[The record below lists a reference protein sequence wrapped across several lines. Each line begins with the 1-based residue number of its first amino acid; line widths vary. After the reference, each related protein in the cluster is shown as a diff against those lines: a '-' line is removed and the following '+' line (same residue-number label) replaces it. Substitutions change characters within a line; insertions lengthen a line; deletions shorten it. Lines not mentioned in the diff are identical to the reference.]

1 MQIFLQWNCRG
12 IRTGASD
19 LQVTVGQHIPLAVCL
34 QETKLSPESV
44 FAIRG
49 YSVFRKDLAVSTI
62 AHGGVAVAV
71 HHSVSVQ
78 HIPLRSPLQAV
89 AVRLHLMR
97 RELTLCSIYLPP
109 GLALPSL
116 ELRRLMLELPSPVLL
131 LGEFNA
137 HNSAWGCENT
147 DTRGRLLEAFIHEES
162 LCVLNTGTNTHFTL
176 PSGRTSAL
184 DLSIASPQL
193 TPLFT
198 WCVHDDSLGSD
209 HFPVWLNYLGEP
221 VMGDR
226 PRRWKFERV
235 DWGQFETRVQELLLA
250 LPGGYDIS
258 AEKFTS
264 LVLDADRW
272 QRNRQHRYI
281 DSSKVGRNS
290 LRIVCR

>member
-1 MQIFLQWNCRG
+1 MQILLQWNCRG

-71 HHSVSVQ
+71 HHSVPVQ

-131 LGEFNA
+131 LGDFNA

-162 LCVLNTGTNTHFTL
+162 LCVLNTGTNTISLFPRANLCTRPEYCQSAANAALYMVCPWWFSWQRPLSGMVEL
-176 PSGRTSAL
+176 PWRTS
-184 DLSIASPQL
+184 DGWQAS
-193 TPLFT
+193 
-198 WCVHDDSLGSD
+198 
-209 HFPVWLNYLGEP
+209 
-221 VMGDR
+221 
-226 PRRWKFERV
+226 
-235 DWGQFETRVQELLLA
+235 
-250 LPGGYDIS
+250 
-258 AEKFTS
+258 
-264 LVLDADRW
+264 
-272 QRNRQHRYI
+272 
-281 DSSKVGRNS
+281 
-290 LRIVCR
+290 